1 MKKLLPLL
9 SLVGLM
15 VMLPSVAFAAGG
27 TTEVTNF
34 TQDALGSLMAL
45 AGVAVVFFLVRG
57 GYLYMTSS
65 GNPGALEEAKRTIH
79 RALIGLVIV
88 LGAGVLASLLSGAL
102 TGAGTGGG
110 TALTLQPIQPAPPDG
125 SLAQL
130 LLDAVAGFLKNIV
143 TSATKPILDGI
154 TGFLTNTPS
163 LSTNSVVF
171 NFWLIMVGITD
182 SLFAVVIAL
191 LGFQVMS
198 ASTFGLED
206 VSLKELFPK
215 IALAFIAAN
224 TSIFLI
230 DWIIDLCQAMVHGVL
245 TATGGI
251 GQAWILNAFDPA
263 SLLSGSTAL
272 ITLIFM
278 VVFIVLAIILL
289 LFYISRLMLLAL
301 GAVMAPLIC
310 LLWLVPSMSGY
321 AVSSFKS
328 YLVTIFSVFVHVV
341 IIQLASAFLT
351 VPGQMGTNP
360 LISIFIGVALFSI
373 LLKSTANA
381 MQLVLASQ
389 AVGSFKKFG
398 STVLNVLSAKSIAG
412 KIV

>member
-1 MKKLLPLL
+1 
-9 SLVGLM
+9 
-15 VMLPSVAFAAGG
+15 
-27 TTEVTNF
+27 
-34 TQDALGSLMAL
+34 
-45 AGVAVVFFLVRG
+45 
-57 GYLYMTSS
+57 
-65 GNPGALEEAKRTIH
+65 
-79 RALIGLVIV
+79 
-88 LGAGVLASLLSGAL
+88 
-102 TGAGTGGG
+102 
-110 TALTLQPIQPAPPDG
+110 
-125 SLAQL
+125 
-130 LLDAVAGFLKNIV
+130 
-143 TSATKPILDGI
+143 
-154 TGFLTNTPS
+154 
-163 LSTNSVVF
+163 
-171 NFWLIMVGITD
+171 
-182 SLFAVVIAL
+182 
-191 LGFQVMS
+191 
-198 ASTFGLED
+198 